1 MESKRIVVTGTVG
14 VGKSTFVKTVSE
26 PEAITIERKIT
37 DEIFPLKKKTTVA
50 LDFGQLVLDSQLD
63 LHIYGTPGQS
73 RFDFMWDILIHA
85 ASAYIVLVAA
95 SQPSGF
101 EPTREIISFI
111 NQRAQLP
118 MLIGLTHT
126 DCSGALSP
134 EEIMNCLGYIKE
146 ENRPLFI
153 KVNPRDRTSILEALV
168 LLISL
173 LDS

>member
-1 MESKRIVVTGTVG
+1 MESQRIVVTGTVG

-26 PEAITIERKIT
+26 LEVIAIERKIT
-37 DEIFPLKKKTTVA
+37 DQILPLKEKTTVA
-50 LDFGQLVLDSQLD
+50 LDFGQVRLSSQLD

-95 SQPSGF
+95 NQPNVF
-101 EPTREIISFI
+101 QPTREILSFI
-111 NQRAQLP
+111 NQRVQIP
-118 MLIGLTHT
+118 MLIGLTHM
-126 DCSGALSP
+126 DCPEALSP
-134 EEIMNCLGYIKE
+134 EEIMNSLGYINE

-153 KVNPRDRTSILEALV
+153 NVNPRDKTSTLEALV
-168 LLISL
+168 LLTSL